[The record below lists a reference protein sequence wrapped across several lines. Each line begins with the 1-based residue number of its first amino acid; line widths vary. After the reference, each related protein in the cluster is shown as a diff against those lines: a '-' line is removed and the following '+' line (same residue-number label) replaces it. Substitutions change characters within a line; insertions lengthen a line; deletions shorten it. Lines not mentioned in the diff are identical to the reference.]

1 MISGFQNHLHVL
13 YGLPGG
19 WLDNADVLDRGA
31 WSKRRKRQEEE
42 EERLAIDILLAR
54 RMEEARQA
62 GIIDAQQQAVLL
74 EAARDGKQKQEVL
87 KWLLM
92 AIALDEL

>member
-1 MISGFQNHLHVL
+1 M

-19 WLDNADVLDRGA
+19 WITRSTDTSDILDRGLK
-31 WSKRRKRQEEE
+31 KRRKQEEE

-54 RMEEARQA
+54 RMEEAKQA
-62 GIIDAQQQAVLL
+62 GIIDAQQQAILL

>member
-1 MISGFQNHLHVL
+1 M

-19 WLDNADVLDRGA
+19 WITRSTDTSDILDRGLK
-31 WSKRRKRQEEE
+31 KRRKRQEEE

-54 RMEEARQA
+54 RMEEAKQA
-62 GIIDAQQQAVLL
+62 GFITAKQEATLL